1 LKQQYILEELA
12 QRVDKD
18 DDDDD
23 DDLSQKL
30 GMKFVVG
37 NEVCFFQDWS
47 FWLVGWLVGWFFFNF
62 LGSVLLVCE
71 EEFKAERIH
80 IRI

>member
-1 LKQQYILEELA
+1 MFCFVFCFFCFLLKQQYVLEELA

-37 NEVCFFQDWS
+37 NEVSFFLDWS
-47 FWLVGWLVGWFFFNF
+47 FWLVGWLVGFF
-62 LGSVLLVCE
+62 
-71 EEFKAERIH
+71 
-80 IRI
+80 

>member
-1 LKQQYILEELA
+1 MLEELA

-18 DDDDD
+18 NDDDDD

-37 NEVCFFQDWS
+37 NEVCFFS
-47 FWLVGWLVGWFFFNF
+47 GLEFLVGWLVGFFFGGWWVGFFWFVKKNLRLREF
-62 LGSVLLVCE
+62 L
-71 EEFKAERIH
+71 
-80 IRI
+80 

>member
-1 LKQQYILEELA
+1 MKQQYILEELA

-23 DDLSQKL
+23 DELSQKL

-37 NEVCFFQDWS
+37 NEVCFFLDWS
-47 FWLVGWLVGWFFFNF
+47 FWLVGWLVFFNF
-62 LGSVLLVCE
+62 LGLVFLVCE

-80 IRI
+80 MRI